1 MPILRYSFAQ
11 KYSTMETI
19 IYVAVSAN
27 GLILLT
33 SEDNYQIPV
42 ELLQDCM
49 GLAHQT
55 GNMVI
60 GLNTYR
66 LFSNNPNALEAFKGV
81 EIAVLSSSCKE
92 ELEGVTVL
100 KNIDAVKEFYKAKGY
115 SKIFVAGGAYTYQSF
130 LKEAHADE
138 FYINYLPILTAAG
151 ALLVSHIPAD
161 KILEV
166 KENKLIAENIVQL
179 HFTTK

>member
-1 MPILRYSFAQ
+1 
-11 KYSTMETI
+11 METI
-19 IYVAVSAN
+19 LYVAVSAN

-33 SEDNYQIPV
+33 SENNYQVPL

-66 LFSNNPNALEAFKGV
+66 LFSSNPNALEAFKGV
-81 EIAVLSSSCKE
+81 EIAVLSASCKE

-100 KNIDAVKEFYKAKGY
+100 KNIDAVMEFYQVKGH

-130 LKEAHADE
+130 LKEGHADE

-151 ALLVSHIPAD
+151 ALLVSQMPSD
-161 KILEV
+161 KTLEL

>member
-1 MPILRYSFAQ
+1 M
-11 KYSTMETI
+11 KTI

-33 SEDNYQIPV
+33 SEGNYQIPV
-42 ELLQDCM
+42 ELFQDCI

-66 LFSNNPNALEAFKGV
+66 LFSSNPNALEAFKGV
-81 EIAVLSSSCKE
+81 EIAVLSANCKE

-100 KNIDAVKEFYKAKGY
+100 KNIDAVMEFYKTKGY
-115 SKIFVAGGAYTYQSF
+115 SKIFVAGGTYTYQSF
-130 LKEAHADE
+130 LKEGNADE
-138 FYINYLPILTAAG
+138 FYINYLPILTTAG

-161 KILEV
+161 KILEI

>member
-1 MPILRYSFAQ
+1 M
-11 KYSTMETI
+11 KTI

-33 SEDNYQIPV
+33 SEDNYQIPI
-42 ELLQDCM
+42 ELLEDCI
-49 GLAHQT
+49 GLAHKT

-66 LFSNNPNALEAFKGV
+66 LFFSNPIAFETFKGV
-81 EIAVLSSSCKE
+81 EIAVLSANCTE

-100 KNIDAVKEFYKAKGY
+100 KNIDAVMEFYKARKY

-130 LKEAHADE
+130 LKEGHADE
-138 FYINYLPILTAAG
+138 LYINYLPILTASG
-151 ALLVSHIPAD
+151 ALLVSQMPSD
-161 KILEV
+161 KILEI
-166 KENKLIAENIVQL
+166 KENKLIAENIIQL
-179 HFTTK
+179 HFTAK